1 MSLTEAAR
9 AAAVVTGASSGIGAA
24 IAERLA
30 NDGHTVV
37 TLQRRPPPNM
47 GAHGRGMIE
56 FVQVDLSEP
65 AAIDAAVA
73 SVLARHPV
81 GYLVNNAGA
90 NRPGDIESVTAED
103 LDVVW
108 NLNVKA
114 AIRLIQGFLP
124 SMREA
129 GFGRIVNMSSRAVL
143 GKTQRIAY
151 SSSKSAL
158 IGLTRNLSLEVAA
171 DGITVNCIAPG
182 PVATALFDNGH
193 PVGSEKRQIVIQSIP
208 VRRLGTLDEVANAAA
223 FFLDDRNGYITGQT
237 LFVCGGVS
245 ISGSGGL

>member
-1 MSLTEAAR
+1 MSLSGPDR

-30 NDGHTVV
+30 SDGHTVI
-37 TLQRRPPPNM
+37 TMQRRPPPHL
-47 GAHGRGMIE
+47 GSLGRGLIT
-56 FVQVDLSEP
+56 FVEVDLSEP

-73 SVLARHPV
+73 SVRASHSV

-90 NRPGDIESVTAED
+90 NRPGDIASVTEED

-124 SMREA
+124 SMKAA